1 MGGHYRQ
8 RFVGAVINS
17 CIGRSEEV
25 TEAVGKVVYIV
36 RRGDSWACEKRV
48 SVRRKVMNDVWIV

>member
-36 RRGDSWACEKRV
+36 RSWK
-48 SVRRKVMNDVWIV
+48 MLGL